1 MPMMTTSSKESPYQ
15 WVINRDGYRTLIR
28 TKHPRL
34 AIEVQDDADDKQI
47 ADALKKAAEFV
58 MKGDRKGKEKPMPRV
73 VVRKNGLFY
82 AVGAFESD
90 SMEGEYVGDVCDL
103 ECNTD
108 CGLFCAGTCPYI
120 TKRMADGELVKVGG
134 LIDN

>member
-1 MPMMTTSSKESPYQ
+1 MESKESPYQ
-15 WVINRDGYRTLIR
+15 WVRNREGYRTLLR

-34 AIEVQDDADDKQI
+34 AIEVQDEADEKQI

-58 MKGDRKGKEKPMPRV
+58 MKGDRKEKEKPMPRV
-73 VVRKNGLFY
+73 VVRKDGQFY
-82 AVGAFESD
+82 AVGVFESG

-103 ECNTD
+103 ECNRD
-108 CGLFCAGTCPYI
+108 CGLFYAGTCPYI